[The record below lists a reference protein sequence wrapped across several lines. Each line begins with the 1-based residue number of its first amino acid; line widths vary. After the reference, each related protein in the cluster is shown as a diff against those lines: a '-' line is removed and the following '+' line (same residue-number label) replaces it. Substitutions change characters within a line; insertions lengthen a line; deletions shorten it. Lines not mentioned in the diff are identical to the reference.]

1 MLAFGKEVKKF
12 NAKTGINKTYFD
24 YNMNE
29 ILP

>member
-1 MLAFGKEVKKF
+1 VKKF
-12 NAKTGINKTYFD
+12 NAKTGIKKTYFD